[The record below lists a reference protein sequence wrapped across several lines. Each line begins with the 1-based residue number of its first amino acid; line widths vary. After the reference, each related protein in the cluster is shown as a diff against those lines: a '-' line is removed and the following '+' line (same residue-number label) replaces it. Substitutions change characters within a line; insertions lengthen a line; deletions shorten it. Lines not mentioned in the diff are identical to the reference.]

1 METNKQKRLR
11 FLINRQQRL
20 SVIAGNLSK
29 LDQRFFWYRLST
41 FLGAWVAAII
51 ARLIF
56 TGAVWLWAFIIFM
69 AAFLVVVFFHRR
81 LDRSR
86 RRFQTALNYTND
98 QIARLQLDWD
108 AITALPTPEVRS
120 DHPYAFDLNIV
131 GENSLFKLID
141 NCSTSG
147 GRKRLLN
154 WLVEPGLNLTE
165 ILKRQEFIREMADL
179 PGFRYGL
186 SHDDFEEQT
195 LPRSVWDEQ
204 TLLDLATKVNRTGIL
219 QIYAGDLIGTCRDHL
234 GIIYSEHEWNS
245 AGYVA
250 IQSDFVCGYL
260 SVQVSGL

>member
-1 METNKQKRLR
+1 METKKQKRLR
-11 FLINRQQRL
+11 FLIRRQERL
-20 SVIAGNLSK
+20 SVIAGDLSK

-41 FLGAWVAAII
+41 FLGAWVAALI

-56 TGAVWLWAFIIFM
+56 TGAVWLWAFIFFM

-98 QIARLQLDWD
+98 QIARLRLDWE
-108 AITALPTPEVRS
+108 AIAALPAPQVRA

-131 GENSLFKLID
+131 GDNSLFKLID

-147 GRKRLLN
+147 GRKRLLS
-154 WLVEPGLNLTE
+154 WLVEPDLDLSE
-165 ILKRQEFIREMADL
+165 IRKRQELIREMADL

-186 SHDDFEEQT
+186 SHDDSEEQK

-204 TLLDLATKVNRTGIL
+204 TLLNWLEKSTGIGNL

-234 GIIYSEHEWNS
+234 GY
-245 AGYVA
+245 
-250 IQSDFVCGYL
+250 YL
-260 SVQVSGL
+260 S